1 MWLLIKTIEVSAQR
15 RVLKFSYDP
24 DGSEGAA
31 FLCIL
36 LSDVDFGAQQDTA
49 ILEVVAN
56 QLLTSIFILP
66 SIAIAFSLKF
76 GVDQIDVR
84 SYVFCRALLSPCIEL
99 GMIYAPRSN
108 HN

>member
-1 MWLLIKTIEVSAQR
+1 MLR
-15 RVLKFSYDP
+15 FSYDP
-24 DGSEGAA
+24 DGSGGAA

-49 ILEVVAN
+49 ILEVVALPCIIAN